1 MISQEGA
8 KPEGMGRNGQVEVGG
23 EAGTVEQERAKQNKT
38 VQNPLGPNQTEL
50 NQTEHNKPE
59 KDQMLQSGSGS
70 QGGRICKRCLTRE
83 MAGKERTYETIRQYI
98 ENLEERDRAAGE
110 VYERRLE
117 GCKACEKLLE
127 GLCLACGCYV
137 EIRAAKT
144 SQTCPYSRW

>member
-1 MISQEGA
+1 MGQDQVKQKNTEQNLTAQSQ
-8 KPEGMGRNGQVEVGG
+8 
-23 EAGTVEQERAKQNKT
+23 TEQ
-38 VQNPLGPNQTEL
+38 NQTEQ
-50 NQTEHNKPE
+50 NQTGHNQSEPNHI
-59 KDQMLQSGSGS
+59 LQNGSGS
-70 QGGRICKRCLTRE
+70 QGGRVCKRCLTRE

-137 EIRAAKT
+137 EIRAAKA